1 VRPCTLSIKLSS
13 TRDPRSPDAVTQT
26 VHPYETVLV
35 ELGFPALV
43 VVSGRLSVA
52 DLHPSRTRR
61 CGIYVLEHADGMHYI
76 GQAVDV
82 VRRFA
87 QHRKVSPDIVRFSFF
102 EVGRRALDAEER
114 RCIQDAEARGLR
126 LRNRMLV
133 KQVLVETDLDDVLSP
148 EEQQGWLETPAR
160 FASEARLPLDP
171 DQSQR
176 LRFRP
181 QFERLRREPEFERV
195 GALLRAYIEACV
207 PVARRTELSFWSVSC
222 LPGTNRS
229 HHPRWAAVSIG
240 EMETFVLG
248 WLPGSREPWAFINV
262 SLAAFR
268 PETRKSL
275 ERAGVSCERKQRG
288 YRAAAGDDLR
298 LSTGASTFVAMT
310 NALREPTVA
319 RAARVMNLQLM
330 RKRPNW
336 YAKFHCFDLA
346 DRVL

>member
-1 VRPCTLSIKLSS
+1 MSS
-13 TRDPRSPDAVTQT
+13 TRDNGTPDAVTLT
-26 VHPYETVLV
+26 ALPYETVLV

-52 DLHPSRTRR
+52 DLHPSRPRR

-87 QHRKVSPDIVRFSFF
+87 QHRKVSSDIVRFSFF
-102 EVGRRALDAEER
+102 HVGRRELDAEER
-114 RCIQDAEARGLR
+114 RCIQAAEARGLR

-148 EEQQGWLETPAR
+148 VEQQAWLEAPAR
-160 FASEARLPLDP
+160 FASEARLPLDG
-171 DQSQR
+171 DQAQR
-176 LRFRP
+176 LRFRSH
-181 QFERLRREPEFERV
+181 FERLRREPEFDRV
-195 GALLRAYIEACV
+195 AELLRSYIQACV

-248 WLPGSREPWAFINV
+248 WLPGSREPWAFMNV
-262 SLAAFR
+262 SLASLR
-268 PETRKSL
+268 QETRRSL
-275 ERAGVSCERKQRG
+275 ERAGVSCERRQRG

-310 NALREPTVA
+310 DALRDPTVV
-319 RAARVMNLQLM
+319 RAARMMNLRLM